1 MSVKY
6 VAPGQYLGTAE
17 EYIPGEGTYEDNGLI
32 YSSCA
37 GIMEIDE
44 KNFKVKVKGKEGT
57 SINAEVGDEIIGVVT
72 EINEPIVVVMSEFL
86 IRNGKTYEYQN
97 RTLVHASR
105 IMGHFLDQA
114 SRVIKIRDVVK
125 GRIVSTRGKID
136 LSLERPDDGVIYAF
150 CSRCRKPLEK
160 VNNGLY
166 CRYCQRNEMRKIS
179 TKYGEYPLK
188 VER

>member
-1 MSVKY
+1 MAVKY

-17 EYIPGEGTYEDNGLI
+17 EYIPGEGTYEDNGRI
-32 YSSCA
+32 YSSCS
-37 GIMEIDE
+37 GIMEVDDR
-44 KNFKVKVKGKEGT
+44 NYKVSIKGKEK
-57 SINAEVGDEIIGVVT
+57 SVNAEIGDEIIGVVS
-72 EINEPIVVVMSEFL
+72 EINEPIVVVMSEYL
-86 IRNGKTYEYQN
+86 IRNGKVYEYQN

-114 SRVIKIRDVVK
+114 SRAIKIRDVVK
-125 GRIVSTRGKID
+125 GRVVSTRGKID

-179 TKYGEYPLK
+179 TKYGELPLK
-188 VER
+188 MER

>member
-6 VAPGQYLGTAE
+6 VAPGQYLGTE
-17 EYIPGEGTYEDNGLI
+17 EEFIPGEGTYEDNGRI

-37 GIMEIDE
+37 GTVEVDE
-44 KNFKVKVKGKEGT
+44 RNYKVSIKGKEK
-57 SINAEVGDEIIGVVT
+57 SINAEVGDEIIGVVS
-72 EINEPIVVVMSEFL
+72 EINEPIVVVMSEYL
-86 IRNGKTYEYQN
+86 IRNGKIYEYQN

-114 SRVIKIRDVVK
+114 SRAVKIRDVVK
-125 GRIVSTRGKID
+125 GRVVSTRGKID

-179 TKYGEYPLK
+179 SKYGEFPLK
-188 VER
+188 MER

>member
-1 MSVKY
+1 MAVKY

-17 EYIPGEGTYEDNGLI
+17 EYIPGEGTYEDNGII

-37 GIMEIDE
+37 GIMEVDDR
-44 KNFKVKVKGKEGT
+44 NYKVSIKGKEK
-57 SINAEVGDEIIGVVT
+57 SVNAEVGDEIIGVVS
-72 EINEPIVVVMSEFL
+72 EINEPIVVVMSEYL
-86 IRNGKTYEYQN
+86 IRNGKVYEYEN
-97 RTLVHASR
+97 RTLVHAGR

-114 SRVIKIRDVVK
+114 SRAIKIRDVVK
-125 GRIVSTRGKID
+125 GRVVSTRGKID

-179 TKYGEYPLK
+179 IKYGELPLK
-188 VER
+188 MER